1 MGVRGLSLEG
11 GRRGQER
18 TEFENAG
25 AAMVFANAD
34 DLLVH
39 IEENPIARLATLHR
53 IAVRSCASSWTG
65 AYPPIG
71 VSNLVAVMVEQAQN
85 GATNELCQPPRRDST
100 TALPGR

>member
-18 TEFENAG
+18 TEFENTG

-39 IEENPIARLATLHR
+39 I
-53 IAVRSCASSWTG
+53 
-65 AYPPIG
+65 PPIG
-71 VSNLVAVMVEQAQN
+71 VSNVVDD
-85 GATNELCQPPRRDST
+85 G
-100 TALPGR
+100 

>member
-18 TEFENAG
+18 TEFENTG

-39 IEENPIARLATLHR
+39 I
-53 IAVRSCASSWTG
+53 
-65 AYPPIG
+65 PPIG
-71 VSNLVAVMVEQAQN
+71 VSNVVAVMVEQAQN
-85 GATNELCQPPRRDST
+85 GATNGLCQPPRRDST